1 MQARIGAIM
10 LFATAVF
17 TAVPATAQVVHSV
30 QVGAGFFNPR
40 GLDSRVFG
48 DVLVRNATGAPL
60 DWYPD
65 LSDALV
71 FDMGQFLSGQVS
83 GEWNVAFGNHIEIGA
98 GVGWYSDSVPSVY
111 YDLVDEGGREI
122 VQTLALRIV
131 PTTAVVRFLPF
142 GRAGDIQ
149 PYVGAGV
156 GLFNYRYSEYG
167 EFVWVDEE
175 TLDLVIRPEQYTATG
190 WAPGGVVLG
199 GLRVPLGGDVF
210 GLTFEGRY
218 QFATGETGGIEAGF
232 LDEKIDL
239 DGGQFN
245 VGLLVRF

>member
-1 MQARIGAIM
+1 MQPRVGAVL

-48 DVLVRNATGAPL
+48 DVLVRNAVGEELPF
-60 DWYPD
+60 DPG

-83 GEWNVAFGNHIEIGA
+83 GEWNVAFGNHIEVGA
-98 GVGWYSDSVPSVY
+98 GIGWYSDSVPSVY

-122 VQTLALRIV
+122 VQTLSLRIV

-142 GRAGDIQ
+142 GRAGDLQ
-149 PYVGAGV
+149 PYVGAGF
-156 GLFNYRYSEYG
+156 GLFNYRYAEYG
-167 EFVWVDEE
+167 EFVDPE
-175 TLDLVIRPEQYTATG
+175 TLDIFADEFTATG

-199 GLRVPLGGDVF
+199 GVRVPLGGDVF
-210 GLTFEGRY
+210 GLTVEGRY
-218 QFATGETGGIEAGF
+218 QFATGETGGINAGF

-239 DGGQFN
+239 SGGQFN